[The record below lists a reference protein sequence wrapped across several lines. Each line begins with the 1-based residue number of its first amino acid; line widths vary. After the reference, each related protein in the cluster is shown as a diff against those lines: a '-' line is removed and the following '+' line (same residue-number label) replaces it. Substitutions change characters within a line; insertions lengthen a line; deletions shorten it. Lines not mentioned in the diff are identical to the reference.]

1 MNKINKLKVENQKLR
16 ETVRMGEKLI
26 EDILPQMGSI
36 VLQDYDLLNDFLIRA
51 KEAEDAE

>member
-1 MNKINKLKVENQKLR
+1 MNDIDKLKAENKELR

-36 VLQDYDLLNDFLIRA
+36 VLQDYGLLNDFLIRA
-51 KEAEDAE
+51 KEAGDE